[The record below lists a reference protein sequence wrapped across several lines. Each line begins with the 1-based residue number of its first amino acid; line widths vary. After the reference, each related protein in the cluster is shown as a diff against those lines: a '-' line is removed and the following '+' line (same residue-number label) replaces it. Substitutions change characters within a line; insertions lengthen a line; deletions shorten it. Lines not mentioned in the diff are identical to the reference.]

1 MLSWILDVVGTFALS
16 LAFASWFLRLR
27 CRGIGPPFGPRAK
40 PWAVIIVVSTA
51 IVSTGLGLVLVAA
64 SHHIHAAYAGLIVPG
79 GLWLTNV
86 SAPQYRPGASPIPKL
101 LTAWLTLPLGRLYE
115 AMGEDM
121 QAWCDTR
128 RDAAAGTPQ
137 WISDAAKYYY
147 AQVEGRLKDR
157 EAQAELGRWRES
169 IAHKINIV
177 RLINLDTTPAR
188 LKASL
193 QMHSSTRHIRKYADD
208 DLLRL
213 ARRLETEALNELHL
227 FLAYVY
233 RLGYHQLLI
242 YPFRPSAQRAPRP
255 STPKPS
261 AHESGRHPDVK

>member
-1 MLSWILDVVGTFALS
+1 MLSWIVDVVGTFALS
-16 LAFASWFLRLR
+16 LVFAAWFLRLR
-27 CRGIGPPFGPRAK
+27 CRGIGPPFGPRAR
-40 PWAVIIVVSTA
+40 PWAVVIVAGTA

-64 SHHIHAAYAGLIVPG
+64 SHHVHVAYAGLVVPG
-79 GLWLTNV
+79 GLWLANV
-86 SAPQYRPGASPIPKL
+86 SAPQYRPGASPVS
-101 LTAWLTLPLGRLYE
+101 AWLRRPLGRLYD
-115 AMGEDM
+115 AMGEDL

-169 IAHKINIV
+169 IVHKINIV
-177 RLINLDTTPAR
+177 RLISLDTTPAR

-193 QMHSSTRHIRKYADD
+193 QMHSSTRHIRKYADG
-208 DLLRL
+208 DLQRL

-233 RLGYHQLLI
+233 RLGYHKLLI

-255 STPKPS
+255 STHEPS
-261 AHESGRHPDVK
+261 AHESGRQPDVK